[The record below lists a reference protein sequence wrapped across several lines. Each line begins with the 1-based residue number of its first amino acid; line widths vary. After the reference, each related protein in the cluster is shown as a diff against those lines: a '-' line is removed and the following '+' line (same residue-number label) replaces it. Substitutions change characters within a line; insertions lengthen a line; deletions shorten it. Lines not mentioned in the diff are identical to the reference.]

1 MAYADQAALA
11 IDPAF
16 QLRLKVAMA
25 TAAVQVA
32 GEDKAQMS
40 DAVYAKRQALAGD
53 VLRQPAK
60 WVESFAWAVT
70 SNAAI
75 TSSSGDSDIQ
85 FTVNSMWSDI
95 AGVTGT
101 D

>member
-1 MAYADQAALA
+1 MAYIDQANLA
-11 IDPAF
+11 ADATF

-25 TAAVQVA
+25 TAATQIA
-32 GEDKAQMS
+32 GEAKAQMS
-40 DAVYAKRQALAGD
+40 DAVYAKRQALAAD

-75 TSSSGDSDIQ
+75 TAASLDSDIQ